1 MKATESNFL
10 KLLEGRKQFII
21 PIYQR
26 TYSWTLEQCEQLWDD
41 ICWAA
46 ENDSVAGHFIGS
58 IVYIEK
64 GLYQVTSVPQLMV
77 IDGQQRLTTIFLLL
91 AVLGK
96 TLMERN
102 EEAEITRKKI
112 NNYYLFNSEETGELR
127 YKLLLTKRDKDTLN
141 FLLEDRD
148 ADLPSKRIVETY
160 KFFERQVQK
169 YTNLPLLYR
178 GLGKLIIVDIALD
191 RNYDNPQLI
200 FESLNSKGLDL
211 SQADLI
217 RNYILMKLDKDEQ
230 EELYNNYWY
239 KMEDSFRNSEV
250 PDIFDRFI
258 RDYLTVKTG
267 RICKIDEI
275 YSSFKKYVQKKE
287 ESIQQIVSD
296 ILCYSRYYAKFVL
309 TKEEDKELN
318 IIFRDINTLKVDV
331 AYPFLLT
338 LYDDYERQILSRDE
352 FINILKLVESYVFRR
367 AICEIPT
374 NSLNKTFAD
383 LGREIE
389 KENYLESVQAAFLY
403 KDSYKRFPRDE
414 EFRKKFVA
422 KDVYNFRNRNYL
434 LRKLENYG
442 RKEEVIVG
450 NYTIEHIIPQ
460 NKNLSLDWR
469 KELGENWEEV
479 HSAYLHTIGN
489 LTLTGYN
496 SELNDR
502 PFIEKRDLEGGFA
515 NSPLQLNKSLAR
527 LEHWNGEEI
536 LKRANILADLALKI
550 WPCPAPD
557 FINKLPSVSV
567 REMVASVFPI
577 EEDFIAARSIIQ
589 QIIDIL
595 AYDDI
600 KHILSFTYRDG
611 KRITAN
617 LGQWLILRFERSDD
631 SFKVIFSID
640 LGVFNNLET
649 IGVYRTESFDE
660 RWTKGKDIKLAY
672 FQWDHGMVLPESFF
686 KSWHS
691 VILHAYAEF
700 HKWKSS
706 SYMRYN
712 QPELAAVLLGLE

>member
-10 KLLEGRKQFII
+10 KLFEGRKQFII

-41 ICWAA
+41 ICWAS

-112 NNYYLFNSEETGELR
+112 NNYYLFNSEETGDLR
-127 YKLLLTKRDKDTLN
+127 YKLLLTKRDKNTLN
-141 FLLEDRD
+141 SLLDDRK
-148 ADLPSKRIVETY
+148 ADFFSKRIIETY
-160 KFFERQVQK
+160 KFFEKQVRK
-169 YTNLPLLYR
+169 YTNLNLLYR
-178 GLGKLIIVDIALD
+178 GLGKLIIVDISLD

-239 KMEDSFRNSEV
+239 KMEDGFRNSEA

-296 ILCYSRYYAKFVL
+296 ILCYSRHYAKFVL
-309 TKEEDKELN
+309 MKVDDKELN
-318 IIFRDINTLKVDV
+318 KILYDINTLKVDV

-338 LYDDYERQILSRDE
+338 IYDDYERQRLSRDE
-352 FINILKLVESYVFRR
+352 LISILKLLESYVFRR
-367 AICEIPT
+367 AICEIST
-374 NSLNKTFAD
+374 NSLNKIFAD

-403 KDSYKRFPRDE
+403 KDFYKRFPKDE
-414 EFRKKFVA
+414 EFHKKFIA
-422 KDVYNFRNRNYL
+422 KDVYNFRNRIYL

-442 RKEEVIVG
+442 RKEEVVVE
-450 NYTIEHIIPQ
+450 NYTIEHIMPQ
-460 NKNLSLDWR
+460 NKNLSSDWK

-502 PFIEKRDLEGGFA
+502 PFIEKRDLDGGFA
-515 NSPLQLNKSLAR
+515 DSPLQLNKSLAR
-527 LEHWNGEEI
+527 LEHWNEEEI
-536 LKRANILADLALKI
+536 LKRANMLTDLALKI
-550 WPCPAPD
+550 WSCPAPD
-557 FINKLPSVSV
+557 FINKLPFVSV

-577 EEDFIAARSIIQ
+577 EEDFIAARSIIR
-589 QIIDIL
+589 QIIDIV

-611 KRITAN
+611 KRITVN

-640 LGVFNNLET
+640 LGIFNDLET
-649 IGVYRTESFDE
+649 IGVYRTGRFDE
-660 RWTKGKDIKLAY
+660 RWAKDKDISLVH

-686 KSWHS
+686 KSWHA

-706 SYMRYN
+706 SYMKYN
-712 QPELAAVLLGLE
+712 QPELATVLLGLE